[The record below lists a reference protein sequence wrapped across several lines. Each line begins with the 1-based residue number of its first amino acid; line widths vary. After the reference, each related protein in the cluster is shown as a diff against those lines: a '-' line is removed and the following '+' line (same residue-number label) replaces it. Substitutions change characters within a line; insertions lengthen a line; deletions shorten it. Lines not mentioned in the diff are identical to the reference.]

1 MGLVE
6 ENRQSAVA
14 VPVLEDPGARAVLR
28 GGAGPAGDQGMQ
40 DLGRLSFG
48 GKFEDDG
55 QFLVVDAQPQ

>member
-1 MGLVE
+1 MGLVK

-14 VPVLEDPGARAVLR
+14 VPVLEDPGARAVLC

-40 DLGRLSFG
+40 DLGGLSFG

-55 QFLVVDAQPQ
+55 